1 MALSILSNQSASKAA
16 SSLHQ
21 SSKALQK
28 SLTRLS
34 SGKKINSPADDSG
47 GLAVSMKLSSA
58 IGRNKSVI
66 SNIQNAISFAEVQD
80 GALGSSAKIIDRMSE
95 LKTLSTD
102 VIKSASDIENYNVEF
117 KALQEQLHSIATEKF
132 NGISLF
138 GQGPQAGGAGL
149 DFETGAGNPVQVVNI
164 TVFTTDQ
171 GSAGAAVM
179 MSKALLLSGLTFT
192 STSNTVNVAHDTGG
206 TSVALAR
213 DKNTAKLDIADLS
226 IAFFSK
232 AIENISSMR
241 ASNGAAM
248 ARLQLGEDHARL
260 TKANLEAANSRIMD
274 VDVAEESTRFAKYNI
289 LTQASAAMLSQAN
302 QASSTAL
309 LLL

>member
-1 MALSILSNQSASKAA
+1 MALSILSNQSANKAA

-34 SGKKINSPADDSG
+34 SGKKINSPSDDSG
-47 GLAVSMKLSSA
+47 GLAVSMQLNSA

-66 SNIQNAISFAEVQD
+66 SNIQNALSFAEVQD
-80 GALGSSAKIIDRMSE
+80 GALSSSAKIIDRMSE
-95 LKTLSTD
+95 LKALSSD
-102 VIKSASDIENYNVEF
+102 VIKSASDVENYNVEF
-117 KALQEQLHSIATEKF
+117 KSLQEQLHSITNEKF

-138 GQGPQAGGAGL
+138 GLGPQVGGGGL
-149 DFETGAGNPVQVVNI
+149 DFEAGGAANVVNLS
-164 TVFTTDQ
+164 VFTTDQ

-192 STSNTVNVAHDTGG
+192 SDSVTDNVAHDTGG
-206 TSVALAR
+206 TSVTLAR
-213 DKNTAKLDIADLS
+213 DKNTTKLDIATLS

-232 AIENISSMR
+232 AIDNISSMR

-248 ARLQLGEDHARL
+248 SRLQLAEDHARL

-302 QASSTAL
+302 QTSSTAL
-309 LLL
+309 MLL

>member
-117 KALQEQLHSIATEKF
+117 KALQEQLHSITTEKF

-138 GQGPQAGGAGL
+138 GRGAQAGGVDLAFG
-149 DFETGAGNPVQVVNI
+149 GATSVDVS
-164 TVFTTDQ
+164 VFTTDQ

-179 MSKALLLSGLTFT
+179 LSKELLLSALTFNNNGVAAV
-192 STSNTVNVAHDTGG
+192 SNLAFGAASSITIANDKDT
-206 TSVALAR
+206 T
-213 DKNTAKLDIADLS
+213 KIEITALS
-226 IAFFSK
+226 IANFTK

-241 ASNGAAM
+241 ASNGASM

-302 QASSTAL
+302 QTSSTAL
-309 LLL
+309 MLL

>member
-66 SNIQNAISFAEVQD
+66 SNIQNALSFAEVQD

-117 KALQEQLHSIATEKF
+117 KALQEQLHSITTEKF

-138 GQGPQAGGAGL
+138 GRGAQAGGVDLAFG
-149 DFETGAGNPVQVVNI
+149 GATSVDVS
-164 TVFTTDQ
+164 VFTTDQ

-179 MSKALLLSGLTFT
+179 LSKELLLSALTFNNNGVAAV
-192 STSNTVNVAHDTGG
+192 SNLAFGAASSITIANDKDT
-206 TSVALAR
+206 T
-213 DKNTAKLDIADLS
+213 KIEITALS
-226 IAFFSK
+226 IANFTK

-241 ASNGAAM
+241 ASNGASM

>member
-66 SNIQNAISFAEVQD
+66 SNIQNALSFAEVQD
-80 GALGSSAKIIDRMSE
+80 GALGSAAKIIDRMSE
-95 LKTLSTD
+95 LKALSTD
-102 VIKSASDIENYNVEF
+102 VIKSVSDIENYNVEF
-117 KALQEQLHSIATEKF
+117 KALQEQLHSITTEKF

-138 GQGPQAGGAGL
+138 GRGIEAGGADLAYGGVTSV
-149 DFETGAGNPVQVVNI
+149 DI
-164 TVFTTDQ
+164 SVFTTDQ

-179 MSKALLLSGLTFT
+179 MSKALLLSSLTFNNDGVAEV
-192 STSNTVNVAHDTGG
+192 SN
-206 TSVALAR
+206 LAFGAASSITMAN
-213 DKNTAKLDIADLS
+213 DKNTTKIEITALS
-226 IAFFSK
+226 IANFTK

-241 ASNGAAM
+241 ASNGASM

>member
-117 KALQEQLHSIATEKF
+117 KALQEQLHSITTEKF

-138 GQGPQAGGAGL
+138 GRGAQAGGADLAFG
-149 DFETGAGNPVQVVNI
+149 GATSVDVS
-164 TVFTTDQ
+164 VFTTDQ

-179 MSKALLLSGLTFT
+179 LSKELLLSALTFNNNGVAAV
-192 STSNTVNVAHDTGG
+192 SNLAFGAASSITIANDKDT
-206 TSVALAR
+206 T
-213 DKNTAKLDIADLS
+213 KIEITALS
-226 IAFFSK
+226 IANFTK

-241 ASNGAAM
+241 ASNGASM

>member
-66 SNIQNAISFAEVQD
+66 SNIQNALSFVEVQD
-80 GALGSSAKIIDRMSE
+80 GALGSAAKIIDRMSE
-95 LKTLSTD
+95 LKALSTD
-102 VIKSASDIENYNVEF
+102 VIKSVSDIENYNVEF
-117 KALQEQLHSIATEKF
+117 KALQEQLHSITTEKF

-138 GQGPQAGGAGL
+138 GRGIEAGGADLAYGGVTSV
-149 DFETGAGNPVQVVNI
+149 DI
-164 TVFTTDQ
+164 SVFTTDQ

-179 MSKALLLSGLTFT
+179 MSKALLLSSLTFNNDGVAEV
-192 STSNTVNVAHDTGG
+192 SN
-206 TSVALAR
+206 LAFGAASSITMAN
-213 DKNTAKLDIADLS
+213 DKNTTKIEITALS
-226 IAFFSK
+226 IANFTK

-241 ASNGAAM
+241 ASNGASM

-302 QASSTAL
+302 QTSSTAL